1 MIGRIE
7 GQLVEI
13 NDNVVLV
20 AVGGVGYEL
29 EVTHT
34 ALAGLPAGALASSGA
49 QSADRT
55 QAVVFYTHFVVRED
69 AQQLYGFASR
79 SERDLFRELI
89 RINGVGP
96 KLALNVIS
104 GISLADLAAAVQA
117 RDSALLTRVPG
128 VGRKTAER
136 LLIELAGK
144 LPAVVVGEATAARG
158 ATGSAGLTAGL
169 EAERALVALGYRPAE
184 AARAIERFRD
194 EHATAEELVRAA
206 LRQLA
211 RSTEVAP

>member
-13 NDNVVLV
+13 TDNVVLV

-34 ALAGLPAGALASSGA
+34 ALASLPAGALASGGTQPGA
-49 QSADRT
+49 RAP
-55 QAVVFYTHFVVRED
+55 AVVFYTHFVVRED

-79 SERDLFRELI
+79 RERDLFRELI
-89 RINGVGP
+89 RISGVGP

-117 RDSALLTRVPG
+117 RDTALLTRVPG
-128 VGRKTAER
+128 IGRKTAER

-144 LPAVVVGEATAARG
+144 LPAVEVGAAVGARG
-158 ATGSAGLTAGL
+158 AAGSADMTAGL

-184 AARAIERFRD
+184 AARAIDRLRD
-194 EHATAEELVRAA
+194 EHQSAEELVRAA

-211 RSTEVAP
+211 RSAETAP